1 MYAVVTPAGG
11 FKIRPSRVDSS
22 LVLSVV
28 TKVVET
34 WGCRGASEVG
44 DDVSGEALHD
54 FGSWRRS
61 AFVRRTR
68 WGRFFWFVRRRGDGR
83 RDLRTDFER
92 WRAGALVLELVVAC
106 SGADGIGWQDA
117 GAGAVEG
124 VAVTAAAAAAGV
136 GGGVGV
142 GGAGVDDAGG
152 VDVAAVVVTEV
163 VGIF

>member
-1 MYAVVTPAGG
+1 MVCSAKGTSERVVGQ
-11 FKIRPSRVDSS
+11 
-22 LVLSVV
+22 
-28 TKVVET
+28 VE
-34 WGCRGASEVG
+34 RGACEIV
-44 DDVSGEALHD
+44 DDGQVVSWG
-54 FGSWRRS
+54 RS
-61 AFVRRTR
+61 GFVCRTR